1 MSRAYL
7 LLIAARCAVVLSLAS
22 LGGLFVSAGQVVDSG
37 AGLDLHGTAAVALHV
52 TTGLLAVLLALRAA
66 VAPSGVWAAVAAVV
80 LFGLTFL
87 QAAMGGPQTVDIH
100 VAGSLAAVVLC
111 TWLCAWTFARRGPT
125 PAAAEPSPSRVE
137 QETTAS

>member
-1 MSRAYL
+1 MSRGHS

-22 LGGLFVSAGQVVDSG
+22 LGGLFLSAGQVVKDG
-37 AGLDLHGTAAVALHV
+37 VGLDLHGTAALALHV
-52 TTGLLAVLLALRAA
+52 TTGLLAGLLLVRAVLTRTGA
-66 VAPSGVWAAVAAVV
+66 WAAMTAVV

-87 QAAMGGPQTVDIH
+87 QAALGGPRTVDVH

-111 TWLCAWTFARRGPT
+111 TWLCAWAFARHGIT
-125 PAAAEPSPSRVE
+125 SAAAEPSRSRAE

>member
-1 MSRAYL
+1 MSRAHL
-7 LLIAARCAVVLSLAS
+7 LLIAARCVVVLSLAS

-52 TTGLLAVLLALRAA
+52 TTGLLAALLVLRAA
-66 VAPSGVWAAVAAVV
+66 VTRTGVWAAAAGVV

-87 QAAMGGPQTVDIH
+87 QAALGGPQTVDVH
-100 VAGSLAAVVLC
+100 VVGSLAAVVLC
-111 TWLCAWTFARRGPT
+111 TWLCAWTFARPGPAS
-125 PAAAEPSPSRVE
+125 AAAEPSPRRVE